1 MPCYC
6 VLAIVKSPLAG
17 DFVVLEC
24 KKLMEE
30 LNVEVV
36 PPFMIASKVSDELNS
51 KIILSA
57 VVAKHLTMFVLFVFV
72 ISFSALAA
80 YLI

>member
-36 PPFMIASKVSDELNS
+36 PPFMIASKVSDELN
-51 KIILSA
+51 
-57 VVAKHLTMFVLFVFV
+57 AK
-72 ISFSALAA
+72 SF
-80 YLI
+80 

>member
-1 MPCYC
+1 MPYYC

-36 PPFMIASKVSDELNS
+36 PPFMIASKVSDELN
-51 KIILSA
+51 
-57 VVAKHLTMFVLFVFV
+57 AK
-72 ISFSALAA
+72 SF
-80 YLI
+80 